1 LWLPSR
7 ETGGVV
13 LGDLL
18 RLKDNISGRP
28 FLVDTGEK
36 MSEELSGC
44 RFEWTFLLVKVN
56 VAILGA
62 DFLKHF
68 NLIVVLM
75 AN

>member
-1 LWLPSR
+1 
-7 ETGGVV
+7 
-13 LGDLL
+13 
-18 RLKDNISGRP
+18 
-28 FLVDTGEK
+28 

-62 DFLKHF
+62 DFLKHV

>member
-1 LWLPSR
+1 
-7 ETGGVV
+7 
-13 LGDLL
+13 
-18 RLKDNISGRP
+18 
-28 FLVDTGEK
+28 
-36 MSEELSGC
+36 MSEELSGR

-68 NLIVVLM
+68 DLIVVLM